1 MPEHENGEHC
11 NVDCAK
17 LEDILNQ
24 LSSAL
29 DSISEEEA
37 IYAAAVPCA
46 RAALLVAKV
55 YERCCGQ
62 DDNGNGED

>member
-1 MPEHENGEHC
+1 MPEHEC

-17 LEDILNQ
+17 LEEILNN

-46 RAALLVAKV
+46 RAALLVARTVWRKG
-55 YERCCGQ
+55 CAHH
-62 DDNGNGED
+62 